1 VKSSSATL
9 ESRTRSIMVSFVVSA
24 VVYAGRALSLPPV
37 SR

>member
-1 VKSSSATL
+1 M
-9 ESRTRSIMVSFVVSA
+9 MVSFVVSAVVSAVVYA